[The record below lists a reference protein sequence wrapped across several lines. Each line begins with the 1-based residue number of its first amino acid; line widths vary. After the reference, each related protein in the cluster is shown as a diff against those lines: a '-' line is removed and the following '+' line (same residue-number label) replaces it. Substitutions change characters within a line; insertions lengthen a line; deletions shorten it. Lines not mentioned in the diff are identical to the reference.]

1 MINKQDIRVLLEQ
14 YLTGTINREDL
25 VRLKQVIDDPSYSEV
40 LDELSDEL
48 MELRLKETYS
58 FPEAQQRVKQ
68 QVLQQIRP
76 ALRPVRRS
84 AILVR
89 AAAVLLLLGGG
100 VTWWYMNSR
109 QQAAPSSVAV
119 NSEKDISAGRNGAL
133 LTLADG
139 KVISL
144 DSLANGIVATQKGA
158 NAVLKDG
165 SLSYEGTAASGNTDL
180 VYNTVTTPK
189 GRQFQLVL
197 PDGTHVWL
205 NAGSSIRYP
214 TAFAANERKVSITG
228 EAYFEVTGNALAP
241 FRVSTKEHDE
251 VQVLGTSFNISAY
264 EDDNDSK
271 TTLLEGAIRVSANQ
285 KSLLLQ
291 PGQQAKIDRNKN
303 GDLQLIANP
312 DLGKVIAWKNGY
324 FNFENTNLKDAMRE
338 LARWYDLE
346 VVYEGEA
353 PDIEFVG
360 KISRSLSLKS
370 ALKVLERAGV
380 HFRLEGRKL
389 VVLAA

>member
-1 MINKQDIRVLLEQ
+1 MTNKQDIRVLLEQ

-228 EAYFEVTGNALAP
+228 EAYFEVTGNALSP